1 MTQSSLSE
9 FFDASAPFH
18 PEAEKDKIVIHY
30 SGEKYL
36 SGLSTLDDIVAEN
49 DEGLTTILEDTLSK
63 QQDIP
68 FMTIKNERST
78 ERINETYRYV
88 LRLYGHLIN
97 GQKALVTLMGIQV
110 FFDIFVPDE
119 ETPDECEEKSIIN
132 KYIYKQGKGTSPLY
146 KHEFD
151 VSIKDFCLLEDITTI
166 SDRFLIS
173 ALLWD
178 HTLVLTWNIKTQ
190 SQELDE
196 FAEVLDLNHN
206 IFMISMTLH
215 WKDNQKLL
223 KQICLIDVETEPD
236 PRWITIICGNQEN
249 LLKAFAFCWQAFVPD
264 IHVGFNDS
272 DYDWIA
278 KSENNYMKK
287 YSVKAPEKGED
298 PEEKEYMGG
307 PIKIKISAEED
318 FTSSFLEL
326 PVDKKGSLKFFL
338 QKCGHDSKADMPYD
352 KMWKIYLEAK
362 KSPPQQP
369 QEIYVK

>member
-1 MTQSSLSE
+1 MTQSLLSE
-9 FFDASAPFH
+9 F

-119 ETPDECEEKSIIN
+119 ETPDECEE
-132 KYIYKQGKGTSPLY
+132 KQGKGTSPLY

-272 DYDWIA
+272 DYDW
-278 KSENNYMKK
+278 
-287 YSVKAPEKGED
+287 
-298 PEEKEYMGG
+298 
-307 PIKIKISAEED
+307 
-318 FTSSFLEL
+318 
-326 PVDKKGSLKFFL
+326 
-338 QKCGHDSKADMPYD
+338 
-352 KMWKIYLEAK
+352 MWE
-362 KSPPQQP
+362 
-369 QEIYVK
+369 